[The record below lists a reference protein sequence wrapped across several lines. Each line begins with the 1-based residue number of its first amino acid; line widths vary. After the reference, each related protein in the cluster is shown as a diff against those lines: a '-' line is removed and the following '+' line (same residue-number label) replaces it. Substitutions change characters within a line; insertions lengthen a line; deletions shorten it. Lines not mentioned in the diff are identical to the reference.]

1 MGIGYV
7 VSDMAAVAW
16 GGGGAMI
23 VTKEMRSAIARAIT
37 QAAKD
42 HALNVNVPLDRCV
55 LLNAVT
61 EALEAVEGG
70 FK

>member
-1 MGIGYV
+1 
-7 VSDMAAVAW
+7 
-16 GGGGAMI
+16 MI

-61 EALEAVEGG
+61 EALEAVGDTQ
-70 FK
+70 